1 MYEARV
7 KVAGGIPVT
16 VPMTPTL
23 YWNMDEILKAITPKT
38 KLIFICSPN
47 NPTGNQIEEQD
58 LLRILEL
65 GLPTFYDEAYY
76 ELEDNVVSRA
86 LLIHRYPHMVVN
98 RTFSKAYGLAGL
110 RVGYVLCEPQLAS
123 YFNRVRFPWNV
134 SLVAIAAALAGM
146 DDAEDQERK
155 RTNIIKGRE
164 YIFEEINMIRG
175 MRAFPSEGNFVLI
188 DAGVLDKDSLEIRD
202 WMASRGIYIRPM
214 SGHNLPR
221 GFIRVTV
228 GTPEQNQRFIETIKE
243 YAREVLGV

>member
-1 MYEARV
+1 
-7 KVAGGIPVT
+7 
-16 VPMTPTL
+16 
-23 YWNMDEILKAITPKT
+23 
-38 KLIFICSPN
+38 
-47 NPTGNQIEEQD
+47 
-58 LLRILEL
+58 
-65 GLPTFYDEAYY
+65 
-76 ELEDNVVSRA
+76 
-86 LLIHRYPHMVVN
+86 
-98 RTFSKAYGLAGL
+98 
-110 RVGYVLCEPQLAS
+110 
-123 YFNRVRFPWNV
+123 
-134 SLVAIAAALAGM
+134 M